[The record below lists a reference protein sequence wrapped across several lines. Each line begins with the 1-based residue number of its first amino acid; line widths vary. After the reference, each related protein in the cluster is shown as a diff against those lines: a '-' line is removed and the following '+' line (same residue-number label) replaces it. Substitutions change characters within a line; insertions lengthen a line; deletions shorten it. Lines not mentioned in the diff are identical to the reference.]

1 MKVTDMLGVAPIARA
16 LGDDQV
22 HVFRLPY
29 AREQKRLPLLQILG
43 AYLGVTSHEVMLV
56 DGEFGRPA
64 LSAIHAASLDFNWS
78 HSGEYA
84 LIAIGREFTPGID
97 IEQQRDRT
105 RALDIAEHYFCKDEL
120 AALNAVPV
128 DTRSSAFLELWT
140 AKEAVLKALGRGL
153 AFGLDRLHIVI
164 DHGQP
169 RLQWL
174 DGDDALAWQ
183 VHRFDVG
190 EGYLAAVAWRGRKRQ
205 ICSWA
210 VEKPASTTRV
220 AFTTLG

>member
-1 MKVTDMLGVAPIARA
+1 MKVTDMLGVASIART

-29 AREQKRLPLLQILG
+29 ARVQKRLPLLQILS
-43 AYLGVTSHEVMLV
+43 AYLGVASHEVVLV

-64 LSAIHAASLDFNWS
+64 LSAIHAAPLDFNWS
-78 HSGEYA
+78 HSGECA
-84 LIAIGREFTPGID
+84 LVAIGRQFTPGID
-97 IEQQRDRT
+97 IERRRDRT

-120 AALNAVPV
+120 AALNAVPA
-128 DTRSSAFLELWT
+128 DLRSSAFLELWT

-153 AFGLDRLHIVI
+153 AFGLDRLHIVS

-174 DGDDALAWQ
+174 DGDDARAWQ
-183 VHRFDVG
+183 IHRLDVG
-190 EGYLAAVAWRGRKRQ
+190 DGYLAAVAWRGPKRT
-205 ICSWA
+205 IYSWL
-210 VEKPASTTRV
+210 VEKPA
-220 AFTTLG
+220 

>member
-1 MKVTDMLGVAPIARA
+1 MKVTDMLGVASIART

-22 HVFRLPY
+22 HVFHLPY

-43 AYLGVTSHEVMLV
+43 AYLGVASHEVVLV

-64 LSAIHAASLDFNWS
+64 LSVIHATPLDFNWS
-78 HSGEYA
+78 HSGECA
-84 LIAIGREFTPGID
+84 LVAIGRQFTPGID
-97 IEQQRDRT
+97 IERRRDRA

-120 AALNAVPV
+120 AALNAIPV
-128 DTRSSAFLELWT
+128 DARSSAFLELWT

-153 AFGLDRLHIVI
+153 AFGLDRLHIVS
-164 DHGQP
+164 DHDQP

-183 VHRFDVG
+183 VHRLDVG
-190 EGYLAAVAWRGRKRQ
+190 DGYLAAVAWRGPKRA

-210 VEKPASTTRV
+210 VDKPA
-220 AFTTLG
+220 